1 MPSRPDFRLYHS
13 NALDVLAGL
22 LAQEL
27 RQPVPGQALLAPD
40 TVLIP
45 QVAMRRWLQAT
56 LAQAHGIAANLEF
69 LTPGEFVQRAL
80 DANVP
85 GQGEDLDADGLRWR
99 LYAALSDPALLRE
112 PALRPL
118 RAYLHGSGTPGEGGD
133 SDDAL
138 KPWSL
143 AGELASVFEKYQAW
157 RRDWLLGWEAGHGRL
172 DPQAALWR
180 RIAGGSRHR
189 ARRIDDYLARFGDG
203 AAPPA
208 GLPRRLFAFATLN
221 VSPDVLRVIASQ
233 AHVGTLHFY
242 MPTPT
247 HKYWGDLQTLA
258 ERLGSE
264 GSPLGGCDGDEAAF
278 GGGDGDSGE
287 NPLLQA
293 WGAAGRDFVA
303 VMGGYEAVHPS
314 AEIAAYADPEEESD
328 DDPARDT
335 LLQRLQ
341 RDLLHR
347 RPLPAT
353 PWRAGVDRGDN
364 SLQVH
369 ACHTRLREVQ
379 VLHDQLRGLLE
390 DNRFHPPLQPREIAV
405 LAPDIDPY
413 APYIQAV
420 FGGLAGRPDF
430 IPYALADTSP
440 LAAEPLAEVF
450 LRLLALPISRFGLHE
465 VLDLLATPAIAEQAG
480 LDAPALD
487 RLCSWLHAAGARW
500 GLDAAHRAR
509 FDAPR
514 DDAYT
519 WAFALDRLLLGH
531 ACGDSD
537 GEGESVRHAGT
548 AGSTTER
555 PAMDGRAGP
564 AGAER
569 VAPGMAAGGLVDGV
583 APGTATPGLVP
594 GVAAGIAATGL
605 IAGVAPYTEL
615 EGSAL
620 NALDALIR
628 LLRVLARHE
637 RAFAS
642 AMTPRQWRDR
652 GLGLLDALLPA
663 KPRSPADQ
671 RTLERLRTLLDSFA
685 AGAER
690 AGFDALLPPEVM
702 RAHCRA
708 VLTEADTRAPL
719 LTGGVSF
726 GRMVPMRLL
735 PFRAI
740 CVLGMNDGDYPRRD
754 PAGGLNQLTAELGTA
769 ARRRGDRSLRD
780 DDRFLFLQLFAA
792 ASEVFYLSYLGAD
805 PRDGSEREPSLLVSE
820 LLDVAVA
827 YHADPKA
834 REALVVRH
842 PLQPFAPAAFGA
854 GDEISDAGAGAEVGD
869 DGAAATA
876 GDGLEPRRFS
886 YRGEWRPA
894 AATTGDRH
902 DVGAWLASP
911 LEAPAAA
918 DTLSLVELRA
928 FLRDPPAAFLR
939 QRLALRLPDDA
950 DDADDTEPLVLPGR
964 GLQRQ
969 QLQQAVFDVL
979 VRGEQN
985 DMRDAL
991 ARGERGDLESNPG
1004 QALHAH
1010 LRARA
1015 LLPSGPLGQRQLDR
1029 LLGEVRPFAEAFAR
1043 WRSGAAEQ
1051 RRFDIDL
1058 GDVRLQGSIDRIYP
1072 AGLARFRFEA
1082 LHGPSQIAHGLDWLV
1097 LSALGDARALVQFAQ
1112 TAAGPGPHLRAAIPP
1127 AQARAALRAL
1137 VTLRAWGLRD
1147 PLPFLAR
1154 AGWCWYDGQANGKDG
1169 WSAAARQ
1176 WQGSGHNWGEASTAS
1191 AQLALRGRDPF
1202 ADDELG
1208 EQFRAIATQVFDAVV
1223 HGRSEAEPADA
1234 HDAACAAGHPHAVP
1248 AGRHDDQDPPP

>member
-13 NALDVLAGL
+13 NALEVLAGL

-27 RQPVPGQALLAPD
+27 RTPTPGQALLAPD
-40 TVLIP
+40 VVLIP

-56 LAQAHGIAANLEF
+56 LAQAHAIAANLEF

-85 GQGEDLDADGLRWR
+85 GNGEDLDADGLRWR

-118 RAYLHGSGTPGEGGD
+118 RAYLHGDGTNAEGGGT
-133 SDDAL
+133 DDAL

-157 RRDWLLGWEAGHGRL
+157 RRDWLLGWEAGHGRA

-180 RIAGGSRHR
+180 RIATGRRHR

-203 AAPPA
+203 AVPPA
-208 GLPRRLFAFATLN
+208 GLPPRLFAFATLN

-233 AHVGTLHFY
+233 AHAGTLHFY

-247 HKYWGDLQTLA
+247 RKYWGDLATLA
-258 ERLGSE
+258 ERLR
-264 GSPLGGCDGDEAAF
+264 DGDEALTF
-278 GGGDGDSGE
+278 GDGGGE
-287 NPLLQA
+287 NPLLAA
-293 WGAAGRDFVA
+293 WGAAGRDFMA

-314 AEIAAYADPEEESD
+314 GEIAAYVDPEEESA
-328 DDPARDT
+328 DDPACDT

-347 RPLPAT
+347 RPPPAV
-353 PWRAGVDRGDN
+353 PWRAAVDRSDN

-390 DNRFHPPLQPREIAV
+390 DPRFDPPLQPREIAV

-450 LRLLALPISRFGLHE
+450 LRLLALPVSRFGLHE

-480 LDAPALD
+480 LDAPVLD
-487 RLCSWLHAAGARW
+487 RLRSWLHAAGARW

-531 ACGDSD
+531 ASGSD
-537 GEGESVRHAGT
+537 A
-548 AGSTTER
+548 
-555 PAMDGRAGP
+555 D
-564 AGAER
+564 
-569 VAPGMAAGGLVDGV
+569 
-583 APGTATPGLVP
+583 
-594 GVAAGIAATGL
+594 
-605 IAGVAPYTEL
+605 IAGVAPYPEL

-637 RAFAS
+637 RVFAS
-642 AMTPRQWRDR
+642 AMTPAQWRDR

-663 KPRSPADQ
+663 TPRSSADQ
-671 RTLERLRTLLDSFA
+671 RTLDRLRTLLDGFA
-685 AGAER
+685 SAAER
-690 AGFDALLPPEVM
+690 AGFDAPVPPEVV
-702 RAHCRA
+702 RAHCQA
-708 VLTEADTRAPL
+708 TLSEADTRAPL

-735 PFRAI
+735 PFRAL

-754 PAGGLNQLTAELGTA
+754 PAGGLNQLTAELGTDK
-769 ARRRGDRSLRD
+769 RRPGDRSLRD
-780 DDRFLFLQLFAA
+780 DDRFLLLQLFAA
-792 ASEVFYLSYLGAD
+792 ASEVFYLSYVGAD

-820 LLDVAVA
+820 LLDVAGD

-834 REALVVRH
+834 RDALVVRH

-854 GDEISDAGAGAEVGD
+854 GDSGD
-869 DGAAATA
+869 D
-876 GDGLEPRRFS
+876 DPRRYS

-894 AATTGDRH
+894 A
-902 DVGAWLASP
+902 GAGQAPRTVPGRWLSAP
-911 LEAPAAA
+911 LAAPEPVES
-918 DTLSLVELRA
+918 LSLGELRK
-928 FLRDPPAAFLR
+928 FLRDPAEAFLR
-939 QRLALRLPDDA
+939 QRLAMRLSDAADAVDDC
-950 DDADDTEPLVLPGR
+950 DPLAPPAA
-964 GLQRQ
+964 GLQRW
-969 QLQQAVFDVL
+969 QLEQAVFD
-979 VRGEQN
+979 
-985 DMRDAL
+985 AC
-991 ARGERGDLESNPG
+991 ARGEHEG
-1004 QALHAH
+1004 LHAH

-1015 LLPSGPLGQRQLDR
+1015 MLPSGPLGERQLTA
-1029 LLGEVRPFAEAFAR
+1029 LLGEIKPYADAFVQWRGDEEPRSEPFELELD
-1043 WRSGAAEQ
+1043 G
-1051 RRFDIDL
+1051 
-1058 GDVRLQGSIDRIYP
+1058 VRLHGRVEQLYRN
-1072 AGLARFRFEA
+1072 GLPRFRFDT
-1082 LHGPSQIAHGLDWLV
+1082 LHGPVQITHGLDWLV
-1097 LSALGDARALVQFAQ
+1097 LCALGQRPTLVQFHD
-1112 TAAGPGPHLRAAIPP
+1112 TGNGPGPTPRPPVAA
-1127 AQARAALRAL
+1127 AAARDALRAL
-1137 VTLRAWGLRD
+1137 LRLRLQGLST
-1147 PLPFLAR
+1147 PLPFAPR
-1154 AGWCWYDGQANGKDG
+1154 AGWLWYVADNKDKG
-1169 WSAAARQ
+1169 WDAAYKQWHAERGFSEGDTDSAR
-1176 WQGSGHNWGEASTAS
+1176 
-1191 AQLALRGRDPF
+1191 LALRGRDPF
-1202 ADDELG
+1202 VDDELG
-1208 EQFRAIATQVFDAVV
+1208 LEFRAIAGIVFDAVV
-1223 HGRSEAEPADA
+1223 HGRDAEAA
-1234 HDAACAAGHPHAVP
+1234 
-1248 AGRHDDQDPPP
+1248 